1 MRRLK
6 RLSVLL
12 FIVSLIMLGSHIFKV
27 RMLDDRTGPVFHMDS
42 RTIEVSVKDGQ
53 EALVKG
59 LTATDAKDGDISD
72 SIIVES
78 VGPFTGTGSRIVNY
92 AALDSDNHVTHIKRE
107 MVYTDYEPSRFHLSR
122 PLSFAMNTVNLLN
135 GISVE
140 DSIDGDLTRN
150 VRMMSDSEIDTAH
163 VGEYSARLKATNSA
177 GGISYLPVTVE
188 IYDASVF
195 HRLPLL
201 NLKEYVAYVE
211 KGADFDERDYL
222 TSIVINGT
230 SYSLTEEEVLQR
242 FKEDEKKFHKEV
254 NDRVNDY
261 EKLDMDAFI
270 RRIGGQ
276 ERIEAMKKVNEKLD
290 RSELINGKLVEKKQ
304 PVNENL
310 DEWKKGLLMEEY
322 LHEEMCKFVAPE
334 TTFEELYYHINGI
347 IEEKG
352 YINLDFMGNLGHSIV
367 RQKNDRI
374 YIEKGNQICLGEV
387 HYFTFEPHIS
397 VQGSKYG
404 YKRENI
410 YYFEN
415 GEIKEL

>member
-12 FIVSLIMLGSHIFKV
+12 FIVSLILLGSHIFKV
-27 RMLDDRTGPVFHMDS
+27 RMLDDRTGPVFQMDS
-42 RTIEVSVKDGQ
+42 HTVEVSVKDGE
-53 EALVKG
+53 EALLKG

-78 VGPFTGTGSRIVNY
+78 IGPFTGTGSRIVNY
-92 AALDSDNHVTHIKRE
+92 AALDSDNHVTHTKRE

-230 SYSLTEEEVLQR
+230 SYSLTEEEGTYENPVVAQGETQRTISYDMVDIESEVDTDVTGYYEVL
-242 FKEDEKKFHKEV
+242 
-254 NDRVNDY
+254 Y
-261 EKLDMDAFI
+261 
-270 RRIGGQ
+270 
-276 ERIEAMKKVNEKLD
+276 
-290 RSELINGKLVEKKQ
+290 
-304 PVNENL
+304 
-310 DEWKKGLLMEEY
+310 
-322 LHEEMCKFVAPE
+322 
-334 TTFEELYYHINGI
+334 TFEDTISETGTGKVRLYVVVTDGG
-347 IEEKG
+347 KG
-352 YINLDFMGNLGHSIV
+352 T
-367 RQKNDRI
+367 R
-374 YIEKGNQICLGEV
+374 
-387 HYFTFEPHIS
+387 
-397 VQGSKYG
+397 
-404 YKRENI
+404 
-410 YYFEN
+410 
-415 GEIKEL
+415 

>member
-27 RMLDDRTGPVFHMDS
+27 RMLDDRTGPVFQMDS

-78 VGPFTGTGSRIVNY
+78 IGPFTGTGSRIVNY
-92 AALDSDNHVTHIKRE
+92 AALDSDNHVTHTKRE

-211 KGADFDERDYL
+211 KGADFDERNYL

-230 SYSLTEEEVLQR
+230 SYSLTEEEGTYENPVAAQGETQRTISYDMVDIESEVDTDVTGYYEVL
-242 FKEDEKKFHKEV
+242 
-254 NDRVNDY
+254 Y
-261 EKLDMDAFI
+261 
-270 RRIGGQ
+270 
-276 ERIEAMKKVNEKLD
+276 
-290 RSELINGKLVEKKQ
+290 
-304 PVNENL
+304 
-310 DEWKKGLLMEEY
+310 
-322 LHEEMCKFVAPE
+322 
-334 TTFEELYYHINGI
+334 TFEDTISKTGTGKVRLYVVVTDGG
-347 IEEKG
+347 KG
-352 YINLDFMGNLGHSIV
+352 T
-367 RQKNDRI
+367 R
-374 YIEKGNQICLGEV
+374 
-387 HYFTFEPHIS
+387 
-397 VQGSKYG
+397 
-404 YKRENI
+404 
-410 YYFEN
+410 
-415 GEIKEL
+415 

>member
-12 FIVSLIMLGSHIFKV
+12 FIVSLILLGSHIFKV
-27 RMLDDRTGPVFHMDS
+27 RMLDDRTGPVFQMDS

-78 VGPFTGTGSRIVNY
+78 IGPFTGTGSRIVNY

-122 PLSFAMNTVNLLN
+122 PLTFAMNTVNILN

-230 SYSLTEEEVLQR
+230 SYSLTEEEGTYENSVAAQGEMRKTISYDMVDIESEVDTDVTGYYEVL
-242 FKEDEKKFHKEV
+242 
-254 NDRVNDY
+254 Y
-261 EKLDMDAFI
+261 
-270 RRIGGQ
+270 
-276 ERIEAMKKVNEKLD
+276 
-290 RSELINGKLVEKKQ
+290 
-304 PVNENL
+304 
-310 DEWKKGLLMEEY
+310 
-322 LHEEMCKFVAPE
+322 
-334 TTFEELYYHINGI
+334 TFEDTIFETGTGKVRLYVVVTDGG
-347 IEEKG
+347 KG
-352 YINLDFMGNLGHSIV
+352 T
-367 RQKNDRI
+367 R
-374 YIEKGNQICLGEV
+374 
-387 HYFTFEPHIS
+387 
-397 VQGSKYG
+397 
-404 YKRENI
+404 
-410 YYFEN
+410 
-415 GEIKEL
+415 

>member
-12 FIVSLIMLGSHIFKV
+12 FIVSLILLGSHIFKV
-27 RMLDDRTGPVFHMDS
+27 RILDDRTGPVFQMDS
-42 RTIEVSVKDGQ
+42 RTIKVSVKDGQ

-59 LTATDAKDGDISD
+59 IAATDALDGDVSG

-92 AALDSDNHVTHIKRE
+92 AAIDSDNHVTHIKRE
-107 MVYTDYEPSRFHLSR
+107 MIYTDYEPSRFHLSR

-211 KGADFDERDYL
+211 KGADFDERNYL

-230 SYSLTEEEVLQR
+230 SYSLTEEEGTYENPVAAQGETQRTISYDMVDIESEVDTDVTGYYEVL
-242 FKEDEKKFHKEV
+242 
-254 NDRVNDY
+254 Y
-261 EKLDMDAFI
+261 
-270 RRIGGQ
+270 
-276 ERIEAMKKVNEKLD
+276 
-290 RSELINGKLVEKKQ
+290 
-304 PVNENL
+304 
-310 DEWKKGLLMEEY
+310 
-322 LHEEMCKFVAPE
+322 
-334 TTFEELYYHINGI
+334 TFEDTISKTGTGKVRLYVVVTDGG
-347 IEEKG
+347 KG
-352 YINLDFMGNLGHSIV
+352 T
-367 RQKNDRI
+367 R
-374 YIEKGNQICLGEV
+374 
-387 HYFTFEPHIS
+387 
-397 VQGSKYG
+397 
-404 YKRENI
+404 
-410 YYFEN
+410 
-415 GEIKEL
+415 

>member
-12 FIVSLIMLGSHIFKV
+12 FIISLILLGLHIFKI
-27 RMLDDRTGPVFHMDS
+27 RMLDDRTGPEFHMDS

-78 VGPFTGTGSRIVNY
+78 IGPFTGTGSRIVNY
-92 AALDSDNHVTHIKRE
+92 AALDSDNHVTHTKRE

-230 SYSLTEEEVLQR
+230 SYSLTEEEGTYENPVAAQGETQRTISYDMVDIESEVDTDVTGYYEVL
-242 FKEDEKKFHKEV
+242 
-254 NDRVNDY
+254 Y
-261 EKLDMDAFI
+261 
-270 RRIGGQ
+270 
-276 ERIEAMKKVNEKLD
+276 
-290 RSELINGKLVEKKQ
+290 
-304 PVNENL
+304 
-310 DEWKKGLLMEEY
+310 
-322 LHEEMCKFVAPE
+322 
-334 TTFEELYYHINGI
+334 TFEDTIFETGTGKVRLYVVVTDGG
-347 IEEKG
+347 KG
-352 YINLDFMGNLGHSIV
+352 T
-367 RQKNDRI
+367 R
-374 YIEKGNQICLGEV
+374 
-387 HYFTFEPHIS
+387 
-397 VQGSKYG
+397 
-404 YKRENI
+404 
-410 YYFEN
+410 
-415 GEIKEL
+415 

>member
-27 RMLDDRTGPVFHMDS
+27 RMLDDRTGPVFQMDS

-78 VGPFTGTGSRIVNY
+78 IGPFTGTGSRIVNY
-92 AALDSDNHVTHIKRE
+92 AALDSDNHVTHTKRE

-211 KGADFDERDYL
+211 KGADFDERNYL

-230 SYSLTEEEVLQR
+230 SYSLTEEEGTYENPVASQGETRRTISYDMVDIESEVDTDVTGYYEVL
-242 FKEDEKKFHKEV
+242 
-254 NDRVNDY
+254 Y
-261 EKLDMDAFI
+261 
-270 RRIGGQ
+270 
-276 ERIEAMKKVNEKLD
+276 
-290 RSELINGKLVEKKQ
+290 
-304 PVNENL
+304 
-310 DEWKKGLLMEEY
+310 
-322 LHEEMCKFVAPE
+322 
-334 TTFEELYYHINGI
+334 TFEDTISETGTGKVRLYVVVTDGG
-347 IEEKG
+347 KG
-352 YINLDFMGNLGHSIV
+352 T
-367 RQKNDRI
+367 R
-374 YIEKGNQICLGEV
+374 
-387 HYFTFEPHIS
+387 
-397 VQGSKYG
+397 
-404 YKRENI
+404 
-410 YYFEN
+410 
-415 GEIKEL
+415 

>member
-12 FIVSLIMLGSHIFKV
+12 FIISLILLGLHIFKI
-27 RMLDDRTGPVFHMDS
+27 RMLDDRTGPEFHMDS

-53 EALVKG
+53 EALLKG

-78 VGPFTGTGSRIVNY
+78 IGPFTGTGSRIVNY
-92 AALDSDNHVTHIKRE
+92 AALDSDNHVTHTKRE

-230 SYSLTEEEVLQR
+230 SYSLTEEEGTYENPVAAQGETQRTISYDMVDIESEVDTDVTGYYEVL
-242 FKEDEKKFHKEV
+242 
-254 NDRVNDY
+254 Y
-261 EKLDMDAFI
+261 
-270 RRIGGQ
+270 
-276 ERIEAMKKVNEKLD
+276 
-290 RSELINGKLVEKKQ
+290 
-304 PVNENL
+304 
-310 DEWKKGLLMEEY
+310 
-322 LHEEMCKFVAPE
+322 
-334 TTFEELYYHINGI
+334 TFEDTIFETGTGKVRLYVVVTDGG
-347 IEEKG
+347 KG
-352 YINLDFMGNLGHSIV
+352 T
-367 RQKNDRI
+367 R
-374 YIEKGNQICLGEV
+374 
-387 HYFTFEPHIS
+387 
-397 VQGSKYG
+397 
-404 YKRENI
+404 
-410 YYFEN
+410 
-415 GEIKEL
+415 